1 MGLILC
7 IFKTKSEKEQHLEM
21 IKNGELEIIVGTHS
35 LLGDRV
41 VYNKLGLLVVDEE
54 QVSPL
59 FYLPHIVN
67 DCFFNIKIS
76 IHIHKIVI
84 ALVKIFVIVQNILLY
99 YLCRMLSILIQNY
112 SMNLC
117 ILMTRAKLF

>member
-1 MGLILC
+1 MGFILF

-54 QVSPL
+54 QVSHL
-59 FYLPHIVN
+59 FFIFHI
-67 DCFFNIKIS
+67 
-76 IHIHKIVI
+76 
-84 ALVKIFVIVQNILLY
+84 
-99 YLCRMLSILIQNY
+99 
-112 SMNLC
+112 
-117 ILMTRAKLF
+117 